1 MAEEIGLNSMKQRRK
16 KESSRRP
23 PSSPDPDEDVPS
35 PVPGSR
41 VNDLRPKTKAKL
53 NQLLEAAMEEAKTE
67 EGGKKKKKG
76 KKKPS
81 AETVLDALREGADL
95 RKDSADDL
103 NRSMENNSYD
113 SPRNN
118 KNRRRQEESVSR
130 STDTLDEGERSPGKK
145 KKKKKSRLTTEEMDQ
160 GDEPMTIE
168 ELAPSKKKTKKKR
181 PPSASHSDMTKAN
194 SEEMLDQYEQAL
206 ETRQEDEQSEG
217 DGSPRR
223 KGKGKGKK
231 TRRRKA
237 ESTED
242 EIVDSPRKQ
251 LEDEGKVLGITVH
264 KSDPLK
270 TDLFILHP
278 LVRVHICD
286 MDTGNYVRKLDK
298 NRPVTSF
305 YETQR
310 REVEFILPIMTQ
322 PFDFKKKKSML
333 PAWEELL
340 IFNENFNL
348 FTQMEDPRAVV
359 LFEVLDFVSMSVA
372 SNNYR
377 AEGRQG
383 GWHRIAWAFLKV
395 VGSNEKL
402 NTDKKVRLQLF
413 YPPFKYKPK
422 PDVVDVFDWW
432 QNLPRQ
438 AYPSTLYV
446 TVKGIKNP
454 GKVEAAPRSMVAL
467 QEEKGRMTY
476 KEMKLTAKL
485 KDRTSRTRDEVE
497 GPGRWGRL
505 KGQVCRLPNK
515 QTLSLQAGR
524 MGCMIVRFSP
534 NGRMLACGCADKDS
548 YPILIY
554 EIPEGSL
561 KGQFLGHHNIVY
573 DLSWSPDN
581 NQLFSAS
588 SDGTARVWNADTMA
602 TSAEKVLP
610 HPSFVYTVACHP
622 VQPGIIVTGGYDHVI
637 RVWISQGDG
646 VYGQLL
652 KEMEGHQGLVNSL
665 CFDRDGIRMFS
676 ADSEGVVIIWNTFVH
691 EQPRR
696 GLSLWEVN
704 NTDPVAEWNLHHQV
718 REEELRGVTINC
730 IQLHH
735 GGRRLLVHGRD
746 NTVRLMDLRL
756 YSIMQRY
763 HGALNNRQQVRSTLT
778 PCGSFV
784 IAGSED
790 SCAYVW
796 NAETGDKVAVYRE
809 LGYQNTVCGLDF
821 HPHDHMVAFCC
832 YGDNNPILIYTY
844 DQKAAHRAVHL
855 YPEAL
860 PPDKIFVKTSAWAYI
875 ISVARLD
882 AGVTS
887 DDLQPPLSP
896 VSPVGK
902 TPGTPLATQSSFRAE
917 TPIGA
922 EITSLHEE
930 SRRAN
935 RMDRAIQ
942 LLSSVSRSQQG
953 SYQSTPGVQGST
965 TMINSTWGSTFDRTP
980 YTQSPLGTW
989 NQQRGWT
996 PDFVPVGGRPGS
1008 PVKGSAPQVS
1018 FQAQHAEQRKRR
1030 GDPPRVT
1037 FDLGSAKKGPSVS
1050 VRANRATSPFRQS
1063 VVALYDY
1070 QASRSDELT
1079 IQRGHRI
1086 TVLYKDNENWWFG
1099 ELDDGQQG
1107 FFPSNYI
1114 TEEADWQ
1121 DQETPQAEAAA
1132 GEEEDTN
1139 TRMSAVTTKSGEL
1152 KILSGPDSD
1161 TEDMSQK
1168 SRSRRKKKQGS
1179 KEKLIN
1185 TGDDS
1190 LVRTTK
1196 SSRRLKKREQIPAPG
1211 YNNYGF
1217 EN

>member
-16 KESSRRP
+16 KKSSRRP
-23 PSSPDPDEDVPS
+23 PSSPDPEEDVPS

-145 KKKKKSRLTTEEMDQ
+145 KKKKKSRQTTEDTDQ

-168 ELAPSKKKTKKKR
+168 ELASTKKKTKKKR

-206 ETRQEDEQSEG
+206 ETRQEDEQEEEG
-217 DGSPRR
+217 EASPRR

-231 TRRRKA
+231 SRRRKA
-237 ESTED
+237 ESTEE
-242 EIVDSPRKQ
+242 EIVESPRKQ

-310 REVEFILPIMTQ
+310 REVEYILPIMTQ

-348 FTQMEDPRAVV
+348 FTQEEDPRVVV
-359 LFEVLDFVSMSVA
+359 LFEVLDFVTMSVA

-377 AEGRQG
+377 SEGQQG

-395 VGSNEKL
+395 VGSNKNL

-438 AYPSTLYV
+438 VYPSTLYV

-485 KDRTSRTRDEVE
+485 KDRTSRTRDEAE
-497 GPGRWGRL
+497 GPGRWSRL

-524 MGCMIVRFSP
+524 MGCMVVRFSP

-548 YPILIY
+548 YPIMIY
-554 EIPEGSL
+554 EIPDGSL
-561 KGQFLGHHNIVY
+561 KGTFLGHHNIVY

-581 NQLFSAS
+581 NRLFSAS
-588 SDGTARVWNADTMA
+588 SDGTARVWNADTLA

-610 HPSFVYTVACHP
+610 HPSFVYTVSCHP

-665 CFDRDGIRMFS
+665 CFDKEGMRMFS
-676 ADSEGVVIIWNTFVH
+676 ADSEGVIIIWNTFVH

-696 GLSLWEVN
+696 
-704 NTDPVAEWNLHHQV
+704 DPVAEWNLHHQI
-718 REEELRGVTINC
+718 REEELRGVTINS

-746 NTVRLMDLRL
+746 NTVRLVDLRL
-756 YSIMQRY
+756 YSVMQRY
-763 HGALNNRQQVRSTLT
+763 HGALNNRQQVRSVLT

-796 NAETGDKVAVYRE
+796 NTETGDKVAVYRE

-844 DQKAAHRAVHL
+844 DQK
-855 YPEAL
+855 
-860 PPDKIFVKTSAWAYI
+860 
-875 ISVARLD
+875 VARLD
-882 AGVTS
+882 AGVIS
-887 DDLQPPLSP
+887 DDIPRPMSP

-902 TPGTPLATQSSFRAE
+902 TPVTPLATQSSFRAE
-917 TPIGA
+917 TPMGA
-922 EITSLHEE
+922 DLTSLHEE

-942 LLSSVSRSQQG
+942 LLSSVSRSPRG
-953 SYQSTPGVQGST
+953 SYQSTPGVQGT
-965 TMINSTWGSTFDRTP
+965 TMLNSTWGSTFDRTP
-980 YTQSPLGTW
+980 YTQSPLSTW

-1008 PVKGSAPQVS
+1008 PGKGSAPQVS
-1018 FQAQHAEQRKRR
+1018 FQA
-1030 GDPPRVT
+1030 
-1037 FDLGSAKKGPSVS
+1037 GSAKKGPSVS
-1050 VRANRATSPFRQS
+1050 VRANRATSPLRQT

-1070 QASRSDELT
+1070 QANRSDELT
-1079 IQRGHRI
+1079 IQRGDRI

-1099 ELDDGQQG
+1099 ELEDGQQG

-1121 DQETPQAEAAA
+1121 DQETPQGEAAA
-1132 GEEEDTN
+1132 GEGEDTN

-1161 TEDMSQK
+1161 TEDTSQK

-1179 KEKLIN
+1179 KENLIN
-1185 TGDDS
+1185 TEDDS

>member
-696 GLSLWEVN
+696 
-704 NTDPVAEWNLHHQV
+704 DPVAEWNLHHQV

-844 DQKAAHRAVHL
+844 DQK
-855 YPEAL
+855 
-860 PPDKIFVKTSAWAYI
+860 
-875 ISVARLD
+875 VARLD

>member
-16 KESSRRP
+16 KKSSRRP
-23 PSSPDPDEDVPS
+23 PSSPDPEEDVPS

-145 KKKKKSRLTTEEMDQ
+145 KKKKKSRQTTEDTDQ

-168 ELAPSKKKTKKKR
+168 ELASTKKKTKKKR

-206 ETRQEDEQSEG
+206 ETRQEDEQEEEG
-217 DGSPRR
+217 EASPRR

-231 TRRRKA
+231 SRRRKA
-237 ESTED
+237 ESTEE
-242 EIVDSPRKQ
+242 EIVESPRKQ

-310 REVEFILPIMTQ
+310 REVEYILPIMTQ

-348 FTQMEDPRAVV
+348 FTQEEDPRVVV
-359 LFEVLDFVSMSVA
+359 LFEVLDFVTMSVA

-377 AEGRQG
+377 SEGQQG

-395 VGSNEKL
+395 VGSNKNL

-438 AYPSTLYV
+438 VYPSTLYV

-485 KDRTSRTRDEVE
+485 KDRTSRTRDEAE
-497 GPGRWGRL
+497 GPGRWSRL

-524 MGCMIVRFSP
+524 MGCMVVRFSP

-548 YPILIY
+548 YPIMIY
-554 EIPEGSL
+554 EIPDGSL
-561 KGQFLGHHNIVY
+561 KGTFLGHHNIVY

-581 NQLFSAS
+581 NRLFSAS
-588 SDGTARVWNADTMA
+588 SDGTARVWNADTLA

-610 HPSFVYTVACHP
+610 HPSFVYTVSCHP

-665 CFDRDGIRMFS
+665 CFDKEGMRMFS
-676 ADSEGVVIIWNTFVH
+676 ADSEGVIIIWNTFVH

-696 GLSLWEVN
+696 
-704 NTDPVAEWNLHHQV
+704 DPVAEWNLHHQI
-718 REEELRGVTINC
+718 REEELRGVTINS

-746 NTVRLMDLRL
+746 NTVRLVDLRL
-756 YSIMQRY
+756 YSVMQRY
-763 HGALNNRQQVRSTLT
+763 HGALNNRQQVRSVLT

-796 NAETGDKVAVYRE
+796 NTETGDKVAVYRE

-844 DQKAAHRAVHL
+844 DQKAAHRALHL
-855 YPEAL
+855 YQETP
-860 PPDKIFVKTSAWAYI
+860 PPDKIFFRTGLWTNFT
-875 ISVARLD
+875 SVARLD
-882 AGVTS
+882 AGVIS
-887 DDLQPPLSP
+887 DDIPRPMSP

-902 TPGTPLATQSSFRAE
+902 TPVTPLATQSSFRAE
-917 TPIGA
+917 TPMGA
-922 EITSLHEE
+922 DLTSLHEE

-942 LLSSVSRSQQG
+942 LLSSVSRSPRG
-953 SYQSTPGVQGST
+953 SYQSTPGVQGT
-965 TMINSTWGSTFDRTP
+965 TMLNSTWGSTFDRTP
-980 YTQSPLGTW
+980 YTQSPLSTW

-1008 PVKGSAPQVS
+1008 PGKGSAPQVS
-1018 FQAQHAEQRKRR
+1018 FQA
-1030 GDPPRVT
+1030 
-1037 FDLGSAKKGPSVS
+1037 GSAKKGPSVS
-1050 VRANRATSPFRQS
+1050 VRANRATSPLRQT

-1070 QASRSDELT
+1070 QANRSDELT
-1079 IQRGHRI
+1079 IQRGDRI

-1099 ELDDGQQG
+1099 ELEDGQQG

-1121 DQETPQAEAAA
+1121 DQETPQGEAAA
-1132 GEEEDTN
+1132 GEGEDTN

-1161 TEDMSQK
+1161 TEDTSQK

-1179 KEKLIN
+1179 KENLIN
-1185 TGDDS
+1185 TEDDS

>member
-16 KESSRRP
+16 KKSSRRP
-23 PSSPDPDEDVPS
+23 PSSPDPEEDVPS

-145 KKKKKSRLTTEEMDQ
+145 KKKKKSRQTTEDTDQ

-168 ELAPSKKKTKKKR
+168 ELASTKKKTKKKR

-206 ETRQEDEQSEG
+206 ETRQEDEQEEEG
-217 DGSPRR
+217 EASPRR

-231 TRRRKA
+231 SRRRKA
-237 ESTED
+237 ESTEE
-242 EIVDSPRKQ
+242 EIVESPRKQ

-310 REVEFILPIMTQ
+310 REVEYILPIMTQ

-348 FTQMEDPRAVV
+348 FTQEEDPRVVV
-359 LFEVLDFVSMSVA
+359 LFEVLDFVTMSVA

-377 AEGRQG
+377 SEGQQG

-395 VGSNEKL
+395 VGSNKNL

-438 AYPSTLYV
+438 VYPSTLYV

-485 KDRTSRTRDEVE
+485 KDRTSRTRDETE
-497 GPGRWGRL
+497 GPGRWSRL

-524 MGCMIVRFSP
+524 MGCMVVRFSP

-548 YPILIY
+548 YPIMIY
-554 EIPEGSL
+554 EIPDGSL
-561 KGQFLGHHNIVY
+561 KGTFLGHHNIVY

-581 NQLFSAS
+581 NRLFSAS
-588 SDGTARVWNADTMA
+588 SDGTARVWNADTLA

-610 HPSFVYTVACHP
+610 HPSFVYTVSCHP

-665 CFDRDGIRMFS
+665 CFDREGMRMFS
-676 ADSEGVVIIWNTFVH
+676 ADSEGVIIIWNTFVH

-696 GLSLWEVN
+696 
-704 NTDPVAEWNLHHQV
+704 DPVAEWNLHHQI
-718 REEELRGVTINC
+718 REEELRGVTINS

-746 NTVRLMDLRL
+746 NTVRLVDLRL
-756 YSIMQRY
+756 YSVMQRY
-763 HGALNNRQQVRSTLT
+763 HGALNSRQQVRSVLT

-796 NAETGDKVAVYRE
+796 NTETGDKVAVYRE

-844 DQKAAHRAVHL
+844 DQK
-855 YPEAL
+855 
-860 PPDKIFVKTSAWAYI
+860 
-875 ISVARLD
+875 VARLD
-882 AGVTS
+882 AGVIS
-887 DDLQPPLSP
+887 DDLPQPMSP

-902 TPGTPLATQSSFRAE
+902 TPVTPLATQSTFRAE
-917 TPIGA
+917 TPMGA
-922 EITSLHEE
+922 DLTSLHEE

-942 LLSSVSRSQQG
+942 LLSSVSRSPRG
-953 SYQSTPGVQGST
+953 SYQSTPGVQGT
-965 TMINSTWGSTFDRTP
+965 TMLNSTWGSTFDRTP
-980 YTQSPLGTW
+980 YTQSPLSTW

-1008 PVKGSAPQVS
+1008 PGKGSAPQVS
-1018 FQAQHAEQRKRR
+1018 FQAQRADHRKRR

-1050 VRANRATSPFRQS
+1050 VRANRATSPLRQT

-1070 QASRSDELT
+1070 QANRSDELT
-1079 IQRGHRI
+1079 IQRGDRI

-1099 ELDDGQQG
+1099 ELEDGQQG

-1121 DQETPQAEAAA
+1121 DQETPQGEAAA

-1161 TEDMSQK
+1161 TEDTSQK

-1179 KEKLIN
+1179 KENLIN
-1185 TGDDS
+1185 TEDDS

>member
-16 KESSRRP
+16 KKSSRRP

-145 KKKKKSRLTTEEMDQ
+145 KKKKKSRLTTEDTDQ

-217 DGSPRR
+217 EGSPRK

-377 AEGRQG
+377 AEGQQG

-696 GLSLWEVN
+696 
-704 NTDPVAEWNLHHQV
+704 DPVAEWNLHHQV

-844 DQKAAHRAVHL
+844 DQK
-855 YPEAL
+855 
-860 PPDKIFVKTSAWAYI
+860 
-875 ISVARLD
+875 VARLD
-882 AGVTS
+882 AGVIS

-896 VSPVGK
+896 VSPGGK

-942 LLSSVSRSQQG
+942 LLSSVSRTQQG

-1018 FQAQHAEQRKRR
+1018 FQPQHAEQRKRR

-1050 VRANRATSPFRQS
+1050 VRAIRATSPFRQS

-1179 KEKLIN
+1179 KENLIN

>member
-16 KESSRRP
+16 KKSSRRP
-23 PSSPDPDEDVPS
+23 PSSPDPEEDVPS

-145 KKKKKSRLTTEEMDQ
+145 KKKKKSRQTTEDTDQ

-168 ELAPSKKKTKKKR
+168 ELASTKKKTKKKR

-206 ETRQEDEQSEG
+206 ETRQEDEQEEEG
-217 DGSPRR
+217 EASPRR

-231 TRRRKA
+231 SRRRKA
-237 ESTED
+237 ESTEE
-242 EIVDSPRKQ
+242 EIVESPRKQ

-310 REVEFILPIMTQ
+310 REVEYILPIMTQ

-348 FTQMEDPRAVV
+348 FTQEEDPRVVV
-359 LFEVLDFVSMSVA
+359 LFEVLDFVTMSVA

-377 AEGRQG
+377 SEGQQG

-395 VGSNEKL
+395 VGSNKNL

-438 AYPSTLYV
+438 VYPSTLYV

-485 KDRTSRTRDEVE
+485 KDRTSRTRDEAE
-497 GPGRWGRL
+497 GPGRWSRL

-524 MGCMIVRFSP
+524 MGCMVVRFSP

-548 YPILIY
+548 YPIMIY
-554 EIPEGSL
+554 EIPDGSL
-561 KGQFLGHHNIVY
+561 KGTFLGHHNIVY

-581 NQLFSAS
+581 NRLFSAS
-588 SDGTARVWNADTMA
+588 SDGTARVWNADTLA

-610 HPSFVYTVACHP
+610 HPSFVYTVSCHP

-665 CFDRDGIRMFS
+665 CFDKEGMRMFS
-676 ADSEGVVIIWNTFVH
+676 ADSEGVIIIWNTFVH

-696 GLSLWEVN
+696 
-704 NTDPVAEWNLHHQV
+704 DPVAEWNLHHQI
-718 REEELRGVTINC
+718 REEELRGVTINS

-746 NTVRLMDLRL
+746 NTVRLVDLRL
-756 YSIMQRY
+756 YSVMQRY
-763 HGALNNRQQVRSTLT
+763 HGALNNRQQVRSVLT

-796 NAETGDKVAVYRE
+796 NTETGDKVAVYRE

-844 DQKAAHRAVHL
+844 DQK
-855 YPEAL
+855 
-860 PPDKIFVKTSAWAYI
+860 
-875 ISVARLD
+875 VARLD
-882 AGVTS
+882 AGVIS
-887 DDLQPPLSP
+887 DDIPRPMSP

-902 TPGTPLATQSSFRAE
+902 TPVTPLATQSSFRAE
-917 TPIGA
+917 TPMGA
-922 EITSLHEE
+922 DLTSLHEE

-942 LLSSVSRSQQG
+942 LLSSVSRSPRG
-953 SYQSTPGVQGST
+953 SYQSTPGVQGT
-965 TMINSTWGSTFDRTP
+965 TMLNSTWGSTFDRTP
-980 YTQSPLGTW
+980 YTQSPLSTW

-1008 PVKGSAPQVS
+1008 PGKGSAPQVS
-1018 FQAQHAEQRKRR
+1018 FQAQRADHRKRR

-1050 VRANRATSPFRQS
+1050 VRANRATSPLRQT

-1070 QASRSDELT
+1070 QANRSDELT
-1079 IQRGHRI
+1079 IQRGDRI

-1099 ELDDGQQG
+1099 ELEDGQQG

-1121 DQETPQAEAAA
+1121 DQETPQGEAAA
-1132 GEEEDTN
+1132 GEGEDTN

-1161 TEDMSQK
+1161 TEDTSQK

-1179 KEKLIN
+1179 KENLIN
-1185 TGDDS
+1185 TEDDS

>member
-844 DQKAAHRAVHL
+844 DQK
-855 YPEAL
+855 
-860 PPDKIFVKTSAWAYI
+860 
-875 ISVARLD
+875 VARLD

>member
-16 KESSRRP
+16 KKSSRRP
-23 PSSPDPDEDVPS
+23 PSSPDPEEDVPS

-130 STDTLDEGERSPGKK
+130 STDTLDEGER
-145 KKKKKSRLTTEEMDQ
+145 
-160 GDEPMTIE
+160 DEPMTIE
-168 ELAPSKKKTKKKR
+168 ELASTKKKTKKR

-194 SEEMLDQYEQAL
+194 SEEMLDQ
-206 ETRQEDEQSEG
+206 
-217 DGSPRR
+217 

-231 TRRRKA
+231 SRRRKA
-237 ESTED
+237 ESTEE
-242 EIVDSPRKQ
+242 EIVESPRKQ

-310 REVEFILPIMTQ
+310 REVEYILPIMTQ

-348 FTQMEDPRAVV
+348 FTQEEDPRVVV
-359 LFEVLDFVSMSVA
+359 LFEVLDFVTMSVA

-377 AEGRQG
+377 SEGQQG

-395 VGSNEKL
+395 VGSNKNL

-438 AYPSTLYV
+438 VYPSTLYV

-485 KDRTSRTRDEVE
+485 KDRTSRTRDEAEAPGRWSRLKGQVCYLTCIRDRDETE
-497 GPGRWGRL
+497 GPGRWSRL

-524 MGCMIVRFSP
+524 MGCMVVRFSP

-548 YPILIY
+548 YPIMIY
-554 EIPEGSL
+554 EIPDGSL
-561 KGQFLGHHNIVY
+561 KGTFLGHHNIVY

-581 NQLFSAS
+581 NRLFSAS
-588 SDGTARVWNADTMA
+588 SDGTARVWNADTLA

-610 HPSFVYTVACHP
+610 HPSFVYTVSCHP

-665 CFDRDGIRMFS
+665 CFDREGMRMFS
-676 ADSEGVVIIWNTFVH
+676 ADSEGVIIIWNTFVH

-696 GLSLWEVN
+696 
-704 NTDPVAEWNLHHQV
+704 DPVAEWNLHHQI
-718 REEELRGVTINC
+718 REEELRGVTINS

-746 NTVRLMDLRL
+746 NTVRLVDLRL
-756 YSIMQRY
+756 YSVMQRY
-763 HGALNNRQQVRSTLT
+763 HGALNSRQQVRSVLT

-796 NAETGDKVAVYRE
+796 NTETGDKVAVYRE
-809 LGYQNTVCGLDF
+809 LGYQNTVCGMDF

-844 DQKAAHRAVHL
+844 DQKAAHRALHL
-855 YPEAL
+855 YQETP
-860 PPDKIFVKTSAWAYI
+860 PPDKIFFRT
-875 ISVARLD
+875 VARLD
-882 AGVTS
+882 AGVIS
-887 DDLQPPLSP
+887 DDLPRPMSP

-902 TPGTPLATQSSFRAE
+902 TPVTPLATQSSFRAE
-917 TPIGA
+917 TPMGA
-922 EITSLHEE
+922 DLTSLHEE

-942 LLSSVSRSQQG
+942 LLSSVSRSPRG
-953 SYQSTPGVQGST
+953 SYQSTPGVQGN
-965 TMINSTWGSTFDRTP
+965 TMLNSTWGSTFDRTP
-980 YTQSPLGTW
+980 YTQSPLSTW

-1008 PVKGSAPQVS
+1008 PGKGSAPQVS
-1018 FQAQHAEQRKRR
+1018 FQAQRADHRKRR

-1050 VRANRATSPFRQS
+1050 VRANRATSPLRQT

-1070 QASRSDELT
+1070 QANRSDELI
-1079 IQRGHRI
+1079 IQRGDRI

-1099 ELDDGQQG
+1099 ELEDGQQG

-1121 DQETPQAEAAA
+1121 DQETPQGEAAA

-1161 TEDMSQK
+1161 TEDTSQK

-1179 KEKLIN
+1179 KENLIN
-1185 TGDDS
+1185 TEDDS

>member
-696 GLSLWEVN
+696 
-704 NTDPVAEWNLHHQV
+704 DPVAEWNLHHQV

-844 DQKAAHRAVHL
+844 DQK
-855 YPEAL
+855 
-860 PPDKIFVKTSAWAYI
+860 
-875 ISVARLD
+875 VARLD

-1018 FQAQHAEQRKRR
+1018 FQA
-1030 GDPPRVT
+1030 
-1037 FDLGSAKKGPSVS
+1037 GSAKKGPSVS